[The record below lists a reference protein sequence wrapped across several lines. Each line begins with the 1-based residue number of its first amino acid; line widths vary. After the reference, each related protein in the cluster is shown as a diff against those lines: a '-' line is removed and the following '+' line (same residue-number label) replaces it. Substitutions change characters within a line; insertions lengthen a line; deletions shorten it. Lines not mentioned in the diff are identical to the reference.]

1 MSIGA
6 RIKKYRKRLGL
17 SQVELAEKAGIA
29 VNSLRLYEAEKR
41 EPKLESI
48 DKLAAALGIPR
59 EKLLVVEVY
68 TQPIVEAILKSLPE
82 LQAEQKEKQLP
93 NTEELSESELMLLSA
108 FRSLTEDQKRFVLR
122 QLRAAAQDPRDPGAV

>member
-122 QLRAAAQDPRDPGAV
+122 QLQAAAQGPGDPGAV